1 MSRLE
6 RLIPA
11 LSWLKVYTRSDMQ
24 TDMMASLIVTIM
36 LIPQSLAYAML
47 AGLPPAVGLYA
58 SILPLIAYALFG
70 SSRTLAVGPVA
81 VVSMMTGTVA
91 LGFAAPGSAEYLAV
105 VILLATISGL
115 FLIALGLFK
124 LGFLAN
130 LLSHPVISGFISAS
144 AILIALGQ
152 IKHILGISASGHNLL
167 EMVESLYAQ
176 LPNLNWATVILGL
189 ISIAAIHLLRKYL
202 NPLLQALGLSKHQ
215 AQLASKA
222 GPVLVVICTTLV
234 VMLFSLDQIGVKI
247 VGAVPSG
254 LPPIALPPIDLQLAR
269 ELLPAAMLIS
279 IVGFV
284 ESVSVAQ
291 SFAAKRRQSIDPN
304 QELVGLG
311 AANLSSA
318 ISGGFPVTG
327 GFSRSVVSFDAGART
342 PMTGVFTALLILVT
356 LSFLTGAFYFLP
368 KAVLAATIIVAVV
381 QLIDFKG
388 FLNVWRYSKQ
398 DAYALIA
405 TFFMVL
411 LVGVEAGI
419 ITGVGLSLLL
429 FLWHASHPHIAVVG
443 RVPGTEHFRNVQRFQ
458 VETKP
463 SVITV
468 RIDESLFFANARV
481 LEDRI
486 THLVASHTGIEHVV
500 LMCTAVNMID
510 ASALESLEMI
520 NDRLKSAGIKLH
532 LTEVKGPVMDKLKGT
547 ELFSHLTGKI
557 YLTQNQ
563 AYEALCPE
571 RTAEA

>member
-1 MSRLE
+1 MNRLN
-6 RLIPA
+6 RYIPA
-11 LSWLKVYTRSDMQ
+11 TAWLKEYTRGDMQ
-24 TDMMASLIVTIM
+24 TDMMASIIVTIM

-81 VVSMMTGTVA
+81 VVSMMTGTAA
-91 LGFAAPGSAEYLAV
+91 LQFAAPNTAEYLSV
-105 VILLATISGL
+105 VILLAAVSGL
-115 FLIALGLFK
+115 FLLLLGLFK

-152 IKHILGISASGHNLL
+152 VKHILGVKASGHNLIEML
-167 EMVESLYAQ
+167 ESMWHNLADTNLTTLVIGVGAIISL
-176 LPNLNWATVILGL
+176 
-189 ISIAAIHLLRKYL
+189 HLLRKYFKGIL
-202 NPLLQALGLSKHQ
+202 MALGLSSHQ

-222 GPVLVVICTTLV
+222 GPVLVVVISTLIV
-234 VMLFSLDQIGVKI
+234 AMMKLDQTGVKV
-247 VGAVPSG
+247 VGEVPSG
-254 LPPIALPPIDLQLAR
+254 FPPLALPNMDFNLIMD
-269 ELLPAAMLIS
+269 LLPAAILIS

-318 ISGGFPVTG
+318 FSGGFPVTG
-327 GFSRSVVSFDAGART
+327 GFSRSVVSFDAGAKT
-342 PMTGVFTALLILVT
+342 PMTGVFTALLILLT
-356 LSFLTGAFYFLP
+356 LSFLTGAFYYLP
-368 KAVLAATIIVAVV
+368 KAVLAATIVVAVV
-381 QLIDFKG
+381 QLIDVKG
-388 FLNVWRYSKQ
+388 FLEVWRYSKQ
-398 DAYALIA
+398 DASALIA
-405 TFFMVL
+405 TFTVVL
-411 LVGVEAGI
+411 LAGVEAGI
-419 ITGVGLSLLL
+419 ITGVSLSLLL

-443 RVPGTEHFRNVQRFQ
+443 RVAGTEHFRNVERFQ
-458 VETKP
+458 VETNKE
-463 SVITV
+463 VLTV

-481 LEDRI
+481 LEDKI
-486 THLVASHTGIEHVV
+486 TQLVAQNKEVKDVV

-520 NDRLKSAGIKLH
+520 CERLHSTGIHLH
-532 LTEVKGPVMDKLKGT
+532 LSEVKGPVMDRLKGST
-547 ELFSHLTGKI
+547 LISHLSGNI

-563 AYEALCPE
+563 AFEDLC
-571 RTAEA
+571 RSKG

>member
-1 MSRLE
+1 MNRLL
-6 RLIPA
+6 RYLPA
-11 LSWLKVYTRSDMQ
+11 TVWLKDYTRTDMQ
-24 TDMMASLIVTIM
+24 TDMMASVIVTIM

-58 SILPLIAYALFG
+58 SILPLVAYALFG

-81 VVSMMTGTVA
+81 VVSMMTGTAA
-91 LGFAAPGSAEYLAV
+91 LQFAAPNTAEYLAI
-105 VILLATISGL
+105 VILLAAISGL
-115 FLIALGLFK
+115 FLLLLGLFK

-152 IKHILGISASGHNLL
+152 VKHLLGIQASGHNLIDMMTTL
-167 EMVESLYAQ
+167 WSNLPQTNVDTVLIGVSAVLALY
-176 LPNLNWATVILGL
+176 
-189 ISIAAIHLLRKYL
+189 LLRQHFKSIL
-202 NPLLQALGLSKHQ
+202 IMFGLSDHH

-222 GPVLVVICTTLV
+222 GPVLVVVIMTLIV
-234 VMLFSLDQIGVKI
+234 AVFQLNTEGVKV
-247 VGAVPSG
+247 VGDVPSG
-254 LPPIALPPIDLQLAR
+254 FPPLALPKMDFLMAMD
-269 ELLPAAMLIS
+269 LLPAAILIS

-318 ISGGFPVTG
+318 FSGGFAVTG
-327 GFSRSVVSFDAGART
+327 GFSRSVVSFDAGAKT
-342 PMTGVFTALLILVT
+342 PMTGVFTALLILLT
-356 LSFLTGAFYFLP
+356 LSFLTGAFYYLP

-381 QLIDFKG
+381 QLIDLKSFIHI
-388 FLNVWRYSKQ
+388 WRYSKQ
-398 DAYALIA
+398 DVSALLA

-411 LVGVEAGI
+411 FVGVEAGI
-419 ITGVGLSLLL
+419 ITGVSLSLIL

-443 RVPGTEHFRNVQRFQ
+443 RVPGTEHFRNVERFQ
-458 VETKP
+458 VETNCE
-463 SVITV
+463 VLTV
-468 RIDESLFFANARV
+468 RIDESLFFANARM
-481 LEDRI
+481 LEDKI
-486 THLVASHTGIEHVV
+486 NQLVAEQKQVKDVV

-520 NDRLKSAGIKLH
+520 CARLQSTDIRLH
-532 LTEVKGPVMDKLKGT
+532 LSEVKGPVMDRLKGSA
-547 ELFSHLTGKI
+547 FISHLTGEI

-563 AYEALCPE
+563 AFEALCHQE
-571 RTAEA
+571 G

>member
-1 MSRLE
+1 MTRLN

-11 LSWLKVYTRSDMQ
+11 SVWLKDYTRADMQ
-24 TDMMASLIVTIM
+24 TDMMASIIVTIM

-58 SILPLIAYALFG
+58 SILPLVAYALFG

-81 VVSMMTGTVA
+81 VVSMMTGTAA
-91 LGFAAPGSAEYLAV
+91 LQFAAPNTAEYLTV
-105 VILLATISGL
+105 VILLAAISGL
-115 FLIALGLFK
+115 FLLLMGLFK

-152 IKHILGISASGHNLL
+152 VKHILGIQASGHNLIEML
-167 EMVESLYAQ
+167 ETMWQNAS
-176 LPNLNWATVILGL
+176 ATNMTTVSIGLGA
-189 ISIAAIHLLRKYL
+189 IIALHLLRKYFKNIL
-202 NPLLQALGLSKHQ
+202 MALGLSNHQ

-222 GPVLVVICTTLV
+222 GPVLVVVIATLIV
-234 VMLFSLDQIGVKI
+234 AVLQLNNVGVKV
-247 VGAVPSG
+247 VGDVPSG
-254 LPPIALPPIDLQLAR
+254 FPPLALPTMDFNLALD
-269 ELLPAAMLIS
+269 LLPAAILIS

-318 ISGGFPVTG
+318 LSGGFPVTG
-327 GFSRSVVSFDAGART
+327 GFSRSVVSFDAGAKT
-342 PMTGVFTALLILVT
+342 PMTGVFTAVLILLT
-356 LSFLTGAFYFLP
+356 LSFLTGAFYYLP

-388 FLNVWRYSKQ
+388 LLEVWRYSKQ
-398 DAYALIA
+398 DASALIA
-405 TFFMVL
+405 TFLVVL

-419 ITGVGLSLLL
+419 ITGVSLSLLL

-443 RVPGTEHFRNVQRFQ
+443 RVAGTEHFRNVERFQ
-458 VETKP
+458 VETNQELM
-463 SVITV
+463 TV

-486 THLVASHTGIEHVV
+486 TQLIAKNKEVKDVV

-520 NDRLKSAGIKLH
+520 CERLHSTGIRLH
-532 LTEVKGPVMDKLKGT
+532 LSEVKGPVMDRLKGST
-547 ELFSHLTGKI
+547 LISHLSGNI

-563 AYEALCPE
+563 AFEDLCQKKG
-571 RTAEA
+571 

>member
-1 MSRLE
+1 MNRLN

-11 LSWLKVYTRSDMQ
+11 SVWLKDYTRADMQ
-24 TDMMASLIVTIM
+24 TDMMASIIVTIM

-81 VVSMMTGTVA
+81 VVSMMTGTAA
-91 LGFAAPGSAEYLAV
+91 LQFATPNTGEYLAV
-105 VILLATISGL
+105 VILLAAISGL
-115 FLIALGLFK
+115 FLLLMGLFK

-152 IKHILGISASGHNLL
+152 IKHILGIQASGHNLIEML
-167 EMVESLYAQ
+167 ETMWH
-176 LPNLNWATVILGL
+176 NLGTTNITTVGIGFGA
-189 ISIAAIHLLRKYL
+189 IIALHLLRKHL
-202 NPLLQALGLSKHQ
+202 KSILMGLGLSDHQ

-222 GPVLVVICTTLV
+222 GPVLVVVIATLTV
-234 VMLFSLDQIGVKI
+234 AALQLNNVGVKI
-247 VGAVPSG
+247 VGDVPSG
-254 LPPIALPPIDLQLAR
+254 LPPLTLPSLDIDLALN
-269 ELLPAAMLIS
+269 LLPAAILIS

-318 ISGGFPVTG
+318 LSGGFPVTG
-327 GFSRSVVSFDAGART
+327 GFSRSVVSFDAGAKT
-342 PMTGVFTALLILVT
+342 PMTGVFTAILILLT
-356 LSFLTGAFYFLP
+356 LSFLTGAFYYLP

-381 QLIDFKG
+381 QLIDLKG
-388 FLNVWRYSKQ
+388 FIEVWRYSKQ
-398 DAYALIA
+398 DASALIA
-405 TFFMVL
+405 TFLVVL
-411 LVGVEAGI
+411 LIGVEAGI
-419 ITGVGLSLLL
+419 ITGVSLSLLL

-443 RVPGTEHFRNVQRFQ
+443 RVAGTEHFRNVERFQ
-458 VETKP
+458 VETMNELL
-463 SVITV
+463 TV

-481 LEDRI
+481 LEDNI
-486 THLVASHTGIEHVV
+486 STLVSKNKEVKDVV

-520 NDRLKSAGIKLH
+520 CSRLKSTGIKMH
-532 LTEVKGPVMDKLKGT
+532 LSEVKGPVMDRLKGSN
-547 ELFSHLTGKI
+547 LISHLSGNI

-563 AYEALCPE
+563 AFEDLCQNKG
-571 RTAEA
+571 

>member
-1 MSRLE
+1 MTRLN

-11 LSWLKVYTRSDMQ
+11 SIWLKDYTRADMQ
-24 TDMMASLIVTIM
+24 IDMMASIIVTIM

-58 SILPLIAYALFG
+58 SILPLVAYALFG

-81 VVSMMTGTVA
+81 VVSMMTGTAA
-91 LGFAAPGSAEYLAV
+91 LQFAAPNTAEYLTV
-105 VILLATISGL
+105 VILLAAISGL
-115 FLIALGLFK
+115 FLLLMGLFK

-152 IKHILGISASGHNLL
+152 VKHILGIQASGHNLIEML
-167 EMVESLYAQ
+167 ETMWHNAS
-176 LPNLNWATVILGL
+176 ATNMTTVSIGLGA
-189 ISIAAIHLLRKYL
+189 IIALHLLRKYFKNIL
-202 NPLLQALGLSKHQ
+202 MSMGLSEHQ

-222 GPVLVVICTTLV
+222 GPVLVVVIATLIV
-234 VMLFSLDQIGVKI
+234 AVLQLNNSGVKV
-247 VGAVPSG
+247 VGDVPSG
-254 LPPIALPPIDLQLAR
+254 FPPLALPSMDLNLA
-269 ELLPAAMLIS
+269 LDILPAAILIS

-318 ISGGFPVTG
+318 FSGGFPVTG
-327 GFSRSVVSFDAGART
+327 GFSRSVVSFDAGAKT
-342 PMTGVFTALLILVT
+342 PMTGFFTAILILLT
-356 LSFLTGAFYFLP
+356 LSFLTGAFYYLP

-381 QLIDFKG
+381 QLIDLKG
-388 FLNVWRYSKQ
+388 FIEVWRYSKQ
-398 DAYALIA
+398 DASALIA
-405 TFFMVL
+405 TFFVVL

-419 ITGVGLSLLL
+419 ITGVSLSLLL

-443 RVPGTEHFRNVQRFQ
+443 RVAGTEHFRNVERFQ
-458 VETKP
+458 VETTNDLLT
-463 SVITV
+463 I

-486 THLVASHTGIEHVV
+486 TQLIAKNKEVKDVV

-520 NDRLKSAGIKLH
+520 CERLHSAGIRLH
-532 LTEVKGPVMDKLKGT
+532 LSEVKGPVMDRLKGSI
-547 ELFSHLTGKI
+547 LISHLSGNI

-563 AYEALCPE
+563 AFEDLCQQKG
-571 RTAEA
+571 

>member
-1 MSRLE
+1 MTRLQRLLPATVWLRNYSRG
-6 RLIPA
+6 
-11 LSWLKVYTRSDMQ
+11 DMQ

-58 SILPLIAYALFG
+58 SILPLVAYALFG

-81 VVSMMTGTVA
+81 VVSMMTGTAA
-91 LGFAAPGSAEYLAV
+91 LQFALPNTAEYLTV
-105 VILLATISGL
+105 VILLAAISGL
-115 FLIALGLFK
+115 FLLLLGLFK

-152 IKHILGISASGHNLL
+152 VKHILGIQASGHNLV
-167 EMVESLYAQ
+167 EMSETMWHNLPSTHSATMVIGLGAMITLY
-176 LPNLNWATVILGL
+176 
-189 ISIAAIHLLRKYL
+189 LLRKYFKNIL
-202 NPLLQALGLSKHQ
+202 TAFGLSEHQ
-215 AQLASKA
+215 AQLTSKA
-222 GPVLVVICTTLV
+222 GPVLVVTLTTLIV
-234 VMLFSLDQIGVKI
+234 AILQLEQSGVKV
-247 VGAVPSG
+247 VGDVPSG
-254 LPPIALPPIDLQLAR
+254 LPPLALPSMDFNLAIN
-269 ELLPAAMLIS
+269 LLPAAILIS

-318 ISGGFPVTG
+318 LSGGFPVTG
-327 GFSRSVVSFDAGART
+327 GFSRSVVSFDAGAKT
-342 PMTGVFTALLILVT
+342 PMTGVFTAILILLT
-356 LSFLTGAFYFLP
+356 LSFLTGAFYYLP

-381 QLIDFKG
+381 QLIDVKG
-388 FLNVWRYSKQ
+388 FFEIWHYSKQ
-398 DAYALIA
+398 DASALIA
-405 TFFMVL
+405 TFLVVL

-419 ITGVGLSLLL
+419 ITGVSLSLLL

-443 RVPGTEHFRNVQRFQ
+443 RVAGTEHFRNIERFQ
-458 VETKP
+458 VETNQE
-463 SVITV
+463 VLTV

-481 LEDRI
+481 LEDKI
-486 THLVASHTGIEHVV
+486 TQLIAKNNDVKDVI
-500 LMCTAVNMID
+500 LMCTAVNMVD

-520 NDRLKSAGIKLH
+520 CERLHSTGIRLH
-532 LTEVKGPVMDKLKGT
+532 LSEVKGPVMDRLKGSS
-547 ELFSHLTGKI
+547 LISHLTGNV

-563 AYEALCPE
+563 AFEDLSHKKG
-571 RTAEA
+571 

>member
-1 MSRLE
+1 MNRLE
-6 RLIPA
+6 RYLPA
-11 LSWLKVYTRSDMQ
+11 VVWLKDYTRGDMQ
-24 TDMMASLIVTIM
+24 TDMMASIIVTIM

-58 SILPLIAYALFG
+58 SILPLVAYALFG

-81 VVSMMTGTVA
+81 VVSMMTGTAA
-91 LGFAAPGSAEYLAV
+91 LQFAAPNTAEYLSI
-105 VILLATISGL
+105 VILLAAISGL
-115 FLIALGLFK
+115 FLLLLGLFK

-152 IKHILGISASGHNLL
+152 TKHILGISASGHNLI
-167 EMVESLYAQ
+167 EMISAMWT
-176 LPNLNWATVILGL
+176 NLSQSNFITILIGVSA
-189 ISIAAIHLLRKYL
+189 IIALHLLRQHFK
-202 NPLLQALGLSKHQ
+202 NLLIRIGLSEHN

-222 GPVLVVICTTLV
+222 GPVLVVVLMTLLV
-234 VMLFSLDQIGVKI
+234 AIFKLNAEGVKV

-254 LPPIALPPIDLQLAR
+254 FPPLSLPTMDLQLAID
-269 ELLPAAMLIS
+269 LLPAAILIS
-279 IVGFV
+279 VVGFV

-318 ISGGFPVTG
+318 FSGGFPVTG
-327 GFSRSVVSFDAGART
+327 GFSRSVVSFDAGAKT
-342 PMTGVFTALLILVT
+342 PMTGVFTALLILLT
-356 LSFLTGAFYFLP
+356 LSFLTGAFYYLP

-381 QLIDFKG
+381 QLIDLKTFIH
-388 FLNVWRYSKQ
+388 VWNYSKQ
-398 DAYALIA
+398 DASALIA

-411 LVGVEAGI
+411 FVGVEAGI
-419 ITGVGLSLLL
+419 ITGVSLSLIL

-443 RVPGTEHFRNVQRFQ
+443 RVPGTEHFRNIERFQ
-458 VETKP
+458 VETNCD
-463 SVITV
+463 VLTV
-468 RIDESLFFANARV
+468 RIDESLFFANARM
-481 LEDRI
+481 LEDKI
-486 THLVASHTGIEHVV
+486 NQLVAQQQEIKDVI

-520 NDRLKSAGIKLH
+520 CERLHSTGIRLH
-532 LTEVKGPVMDKLKGT
+532 LSEVKGPVMDRLQGSS
-547 ELFSHLTGKI
+547 LVSHLTGEI

-563 AYEALCPE
+563 AFDALCKQKG
-571 RTAEA
+571 

>member
-1 MSRLE
+1 MNRLH
-6 RLIPA
+6 RYLPA
-11 LSWLKVYTRSDMQ
+11 TVWLKDYTRTDMQ
-24 TDMMASLIVTIM
+24 TDMMASVIVTIM

-58 SILPLIAYALFG
+58 SILPLVAYALFG

-81 VVSMMTGTVA
+81 VVSMMTGTAA
-91 LGFAAPGSAEYLAV
+91 LQFAAPNTAEYLAI
-105 VILLATISGL
+105 VILLAAISGL
-115 FLIALGLFK
+115 FLLLLGLFK

-152 IKHILGISASGHNLL
+152 VKHLLGIQASGHNLIDMMTTL
-167 EMVESLYAQ
+167 WSSL
-176 LPNLNWATVILGL
+176 PKTNVDTVL
-189 ISIAAIHLLRKYL
+189 IGITAVLALYLLRQHFKSIL
-202 NPLLQALGLSKHQ
+202 IMLGLSDHH

-222 GPVLVVICTTLV
+222 GPVLVVVIMTLIV
-234 VMLFSLDQIGVKI
+234 AVFQLNTEGVKV
-247 VGAVPSG
+247 VGDVPSG
-254 LPPIALPPIDLQLAR
+254 FPPLALPKMDFQMTMD
-269 ELLPAAMLIS
+269 LLPAAILIS

-318 ISGGFPVTG
+318 FSGGFPVTG
-327 GFSRSVVSFDAGART
+327 GFSRSVVSFDAGAKT
-342 PMTGVFTALLILVT
+342 PMTGVFTALLILLT
-356 LSFLTGAFYFLP
+356 LSFLTGAFYYLP

-381 QLIDFKG
+381 QLIDLKSFIHI
-388 FLNVWRYSKQ
+388 WRYSKQ
-398 DAYALIA
+398 DVSALLA

-411 LVGVEAGI
+411 FVGVEAGI
-419 ITGVGLSLLL
+419 ITGVSLSLIL

-443 RVPGTEHFRNVQRFQ
+443 RVPGTEHFRNVERFQ
-458 VETKP
+458 VETNCE
-463 SVITV
+463 VLTV
-468 RIDESLFFANARV
+468 RIDESLFFANARM
-481 LEDRI
+481 LEDKI
-486 THLVASHTGIEHVV
+486 NQLVAEQKQVKDVV

-520 NDRLKSAGIKLH
+520 CARLQSTDIRLH
-532 LTEVKGPVMDKLKGT
+532 LSEVKGPVMDRLKGSA
-547 ELFSHLTGKI
+547 FISHLSGEI

-563 AYEALCPE
+563 AFEALCHQE
-571 RTAEA
+571 G